1 MSNVSLA
8 VAKSAK
14 NDEFYTRFEDIREE
28 VNHYEGSFRGKT
40 VFCNCDD
47 PKRSNFWRYFHLN
60 FHCLGLRKLIA
71 THYEGFKLQTYK
83 IEYEGGSD
91 EDFEEGFIT
100 PLQQNGDFR
109 SEECQAIL
117 DERGKQFLIIGS
129 INAITYKEIL
139 PLMKSNTIR
148 LGCRSLS
155 KEMYFD
161 IPEGSKEWLIEN
173 KREGSAYKTVN
184 GVIMRRLA
192 SGCWFTNLEHKQG
205 CSLLETGYYYAQ
217 KDRLYPELYPK
228 YDTYDA
234 IDVSKVAEIPMDYEG
249 IMGVP
254 VTFMGKYNPEQ
265 FEIVGEFKHG
275 CDSELDLAKPVI
287 NGEEKF
293 TRLAI
298 RRKK

>member
-1 MSNVSLA
+1 MSNVSLT

-14 NDEFYTRFEDIREE
+14 NDEFYTRFEDISEE
-28 VNHYEGSFRGKT
+28 VNHYEGIFRGKT

-91 EDFEEGFIT
+91 EDFEEGVIT

-109 SEECQAIL
+109 SEECQAVL
-117 DERGKQFLIIGS
+117 DEADIVCTNPPFSLFREYVANLVERGK
-129 INAITYKEIL
+129 
-139 PLMKSNTIR
+139 
-148 LGCRSLS
+148 
-155 KEMYFD
+155 
-161 IPEGSKEWLIEN
+161 
-173 KREGSAYKTVN
+173 
-184 GVIMRRLA
+184 
-192 SGCWFTNLEHKQG
+192 
-205 CSLLETGYYYAQ
+205 
-217 KDRLYPELYPK
+217 
-228 YDTYDA
+228 
-234 IDVSKVAEIPMDYEG
+234 
-249 IMGVP
+249 
-254 VTFMGKYNPEQ
+254 Q

-293 TRLAI
+293 MRLAI